1 MAFNFFGVCSSG
13 QWLVFK
19 AFALVQ
25 KVELQL
31 RRMWLQ
37 KEISKIGTF
46 VTTYGDD
53 FMPQEFI
60 ATPHNSYAAKLMEA
74 YKILGGVPERDMLLR
89 TLDQPVFLTSGVGIS
104 KSDDDGVSGGYSDVF
119 SNGRR
124 FRGGQRFDRDLGL
137 TFDKLKKWQLE
148 AVKHKREHLEY
159 KIKRALDYS
168 DQLQLE
174 LNQIEI
180 LLGDG
185 TGSVD
190 DQILQIELAINTP
203 GSMTVVDNPDDIF
216 GLSVGKIGD
225 LVVTSTGDASVQTEN
240 LRVPK

>member
-1 MAFNFFGVCSSG
+1 MAFSFFGVCSSG

-25 KVELQL
+25 KTELQL

-46 VTTYGDD
+46 ITEYGDD
-53 FMPQEFI
+53 FMPKEFT
-60 ATPHNSYAAKLMEA
+60 ATPHNSYAAKLIEA
-74 YKILGGVPERDMLLR
+74 YKIMGGVPERDMLLR
-89 TLDQPVFLTSGVGIS
+89 TLDKPVYLTSGQNITKTEG
-104 KSDDDGVSGGYSDVF
+104 GVSGGYSDTF

-137 TFDKLKKWQLE
+137 TIDRLKRWQLE
-148 AVKHKREHLEY
+148 SIKHKREHIEY

-168 DQLQLE
+168 DQLQIE
-174 LNQIEI
+174 LNQIET

-185 TGSVD
+185 EGSVD
-190 DQILQIELAINTP
+190 DQIQKIEIAMNTP
-203 GSMTVVDNPDDIF
+203 GSMNTIDDPDDIF
-216 GLSVGKIGD
+216 GLFIGRVGDMSMNDWQDK
-225 LVVTSTGDASVQTEN
+225 EN
-240 LRVPK
+240 QEKQRVPK